1 LRAEEKSPQSK
12 AIMLTDTRFFAL
24 VLVVLAGIGACTK
37 EDDGLAT
44 KLNETSNKVIACQ
57 KDLGEARDQIA
68 GLKRQLA
75 QALAEP
81 SKVQLTDP
89 DIIELVASRKK
100 AAVAPQGEGDV
111 TPTLNPKEA
120 SRIVMQGASA
130 MQQCYERAL
139 KKNASLQYKSG
150 LGVTLGIT
158 VKPTGQVE
166 TVDVNP
172 SVDKDMTQ
180 CFKTTVLRW
189 KFPSFTGTAVT
200 IEQRLTLTPKT

>member
-1 LRAEEKSPQSK
+1 
-12 AIMLTDTRFFAL
+12 MLTDSLFIVRRPWRTAAAL
-24 VLVVLAGIGACTK
+24 TLLALGSFGAACTK
-37 EDDGLAT
+37 EDEGLTAR
-44 KLNETSNKVIACQ
+44 LMESNNKVLSCQ
-57 KDLGEARDQIA
+57 KDLTQAKDQITA
-68 GLKRQLA
+68 LKKQLA

-81 SKVQLTDP
+81 SKVVLTDP
-89 DIIELVASRKK
+89 DIIELVASRKNRP
-100 AAVAPQGEGDV
+100 AAPSGEGDV

-139 KKNASLQYKSG
+139 KKNASLQYKAG

-166 TVDVNP
+166 MVDVNP

-200 IEQRLTLTPKT
+200 IEQKLTLTPKT

>member
-1 LRAEEKSPQSK
+1 
-12 AIMLTDTRFFAL
+12 MLTDTRFLALTL
-24 VLVVLAGIGACTK
+24 VLVAGIGACTK
-37 EDDGLAT
+37 EDDGLTAR
-44 KLNETSNKVIACQ
+44 LMESNNKVIACG

-68 GLKRQLA
+68 SLKRQLA
-75 QALAEP
+75 QAIAEP
-81 SKVQLTDP
+81 SRVQLTDP

-100 AAVAPQGEGDV
+100 AAAVPQGDGDV

-200 IEQRLTLTPKT
+200 IEQKLTLTPKT

>member
-1 LRAEEKSPQSK
+1 
-12 AIMLTDTRFFAL
+12 MLTDSRFLAV
-24 VLVVLAGIGACTK
+24 VLVADAGIGACTK
-37 EDDGLAT
+37 EDDGLAA
-44 KLNETSNKVIACQ
+44 KLNEQSNKVVSCQ
-57 KDLGEARDQIA
+57 NDLSEAKDQIA
-68 GLKRQLA
+68 SLKRQLA
-75 QALAEP
+75 QAIAEP

-100 AAVAPQGEGDV
+100 VAAAPVGEGDV

-130 MQQCYERAL
+130 MQRLLRARAEEERVAL
-139 KKNASLQYKSG
+139 QMKSG

-172 SVDKDMTQ
+172 SVDKEHDP
-180 CFKTTVLRW
+180 VLQDHG
-189 KFPSFTGTAVT
+189 PSAGSS
-200 IEQRLTLTPKT
+200 QLHRTPSPSSRS

>member
-1 LRAEEKSPQSK
+1 LREVQKSRKSK
-12 AIMLTDTRFFAL
+12 ANMLTDSRFLAL
-24 VLVVLAGIGACTK
+24 ALAVVSIGACSK
-37 EDDGLAT
+37 EDDGLTAR
-44 KLNETSNKVIACQ
+44 LLESNNKVVACER
-57 KDLGEARDQIA
+57 DLGAAKDQIA
-68 GLKRQLA
+68 ALKKQLA
-75 QALAEP
+75 QAIAEP
-81 SKVQLTDP
+81 SKITLTDP
-89 DIIELVASRKK
+89 DIIQLVASRRQ
-100 AAVAPQGEGDV
+100 AAAAAPSDGDV

-200 IEQRLTLTPKT
+200 IEQKLTLTPKT

>member
-1 LRAEEKSPQSK
+1 
-12 AIMLTDTRFFAL
+12 MLTDSRFLAVAL
-24 VLVVLAGIGACTK
+24 VAVAGIGACTK
-37 EDDGLAT
+37 EDDGLAA
-44 KLNETSNKVIACQ
+44 KLNEQSNKVVSCQ
-57 KDLGEARDQIA
+57 NELSEAKNQIA
-68 GLKRQLA
+68 SLKRQLA
-75 QALAEP
+75 QAIAEP

-100 AAVAPQGEGDV
+100 VAAAPVGEGDV

-139 KKNASLQYKSG
+139 KKNASLQFKSG

-200 IEQRLTLTPKT
+200 IEQKLTLTPKT

>member
-1 LRAEEKSPQSK
+1 MPIDSRFLA
-12 AIMLTDTRFFAL
+12 LTLIAL
-24 VLVVLAGIGACTK
+24 GSFGAACTK
-37 EDDGLAT
+37 EDDGLTAR
-44 KLNETSNKVIACQ
+44 LMESNNKVLACQ
-57 KDLGEARDQIA
+57 KDLTQAKDQIGA
-68 GLKRQLA
+68 LKKQLA
-75 QALAEP
+75 QALADP
-81 SKVQLTDP
+81 SKVVLTDP
-89 DIIELVASRKK
+89 DIIELVASRKNRP
-100 AAVAPQGEGDV
+100 AAPSAEGDV

-166 TVDVNP
+166 MVDVNP

-200 IEQRLTLTPKT
+200 IEQKLTLTPKT

>member
-1 LRAEEKSPQSK
+1 MRIDS
-12 AIMLTDTRFFAL
+12 RFLAL
-24 VLVVLAGIGACTK
+24 ALGTLGMMASIGACTK
-37 EDDGLAT
+37 EDDGLTAR
-44 KLNETSNKVIACQ
+44 LLESNNKVVACE
-57 KDLGEARDQIA
+57 KDLGAAKDQIA
-68 GLKRQLA
+68 SLKRQLA
-75 QALAEP
+75 QAIAEP
-81 SKVQLTDP
+81 SKITLTDP

-100 AAVAPQGEGDV
+100 LAAAPQAEGDV

-139 KKNASLQYKSG
+139 KKNASLQFKSG

-200 IEQRLTLTPKT
+200 IEQKLTLTPKT

>member
-1 LRAEEKSPQSK
+1 
-12 AIMLTDTRFFAL
+12 MLIHSRFLAL
-24 VLVVLAGIGACTK
+24 TLITLGSFGSACTK
-37 EDDGLAT
+37 EDDGLTAR
-44 KLNETSNKVIACQ
+44 LLESNNKNVACN
-57 KDLGEARDQIA
+57 KDLTQAKDQI
-68 GLKRQLA
+68 GLLKKQLA

-81 SKVQLTDP
+81 SKVVLTDP
-89 DIIELVASRKK
+89 DIIELVASRKNRP
-100 AAVAPQGEGDV
+100 APSAEGGDV

-139 KKNASLQYKSG
+139 KKNASLQYKAG

-166 TVDVNP
+166 MVDVNP

-189 KFPSFTGTAVT
+189 KFPTFTGTAVT
-200 IEQRLTLTPKT
+200 IEQKLTLTPKT

>member
-1 LRAEEKSPQSK
+1 
-12 AIMLTDTRFFAL
+12 MLTDSRFLAFTLVAL
-24 VLVVLAGIGACTK
+24 GSLGACSK
-37 EDDGLAT
+37 EDDGLSAR
-44 KLNETSNKVIACQ
+44 LMESNNKVLACQ
-57 KDLGEARDQIA
+57 KDLTQAKDQIA
-68 GLKRQLA
+68 ALKRQLA
-75 QALAEP
+75 QAIAEP
-81 SKVQLTDP
+81 SKVTLTDP
-89 DIIELVASRKK
+89 DIIELVASRKTQNGRPK
-100 AAVAPQGEGDV
+100 DEGDV

-120 SRIVMQGASA
+120 SRIVMMGASA

-139 KKNASLQYKSG
+139 KKNASLQFKSG

-158 VKPTGQVE
+158 VKPSGQVD

-172 SVDKDMTQ
+172 SVDKDLTQ

>member
-1 LRAEEKSPQSK
+1 
-12 AIMLTDTRFFAL
+12 MLTDSRFLAVAL
-24 VLVVLAGIGACTK
+24 VAVAGIGACTK
-37 EDDGLAT
+37 EDDGLVA
-44 KLNETSNKVIACQ
+44 KLNEQSNKVVSCQ
-57 KDLGEARDQIA
+57 NDLSEAKNQIA
-68 GLKRQLA
+68 SLKRQLA
-75 QALAEP
+75 QAIAEP

-100 AAVAPQGEGDV
+100 VAAAPVGEGDV

-139 KKNASLQYKSG
+139 KKNASLQFKSG

-200 IEQRLTLTPKT
+200 IEQKLTLTPKT

>member
-1 LRAEEKSPQSK
+1 MRIDSRL
-12 AIMLTDTRFFAL
+12 LAL
-24 VLVVLAGIGACTK
+24 GLAVASIGACTK
-37 EDDGLAT
+37 EDDGLAA
-44 KLNETSNKVIACQ
+44 KLNETSNKVVACQ
-57 KDLGEARDQIA
+57 SDLSEARNQIA
-68 GLKRQLA
+68 SLKKQLA
-75 QALAEP
+75 QAIAEP
-81 SKVQLTDP
+81 SKITLTDP
-89 DIIELVASRKK
+89 DIIQLVASRKQAV
-100 AAVAPQGEGDV
+100 AAAPQGDGDV

-200 IEQRLTLTPKT
+200 IEQKLTLTPKT

>member
-1 LRAEEKSPQSK
+1 
-12 AIMLTDTRFFAL
+12 MLTDSRFLAFTLIAL
-24 VLVVLAGIGACTK
+24 GSLGACTK
-37 EDDGLAT
+37 EDDGLSSR
-44 KLNETSNKVIACQ
+44 LMESNNKVLACQ
-57 KDLGEARDQIA
+57 KDLTQAKDQIA
-68 GLKRQLA
+68 ALKRQLA
-75 QALAEP
+75 QAIAEP
-81 SKVQLTDP
+81 SKVTLTDP
-89 DIIELVASRKK
+89 DIIELVASRKNQ
-100 AAVAPQGEGDV
+100 AAAPRPEGDV

-120 SRIVMQGASA
+120 SRIVMMGASA

-139 KKNASLQYKSG
+139 KKNASLQFKSG

-158 VKPTGQVE
+158 VKPSGQVD

-172 SVDKDMTQ
+172 SVDKDLTQ

>member
-1 LRAEEKSPQSK
+1 MRIDSCFL
-12 AIMLTDTRFFAL
+12 AL
-24 VLVVLAGIGACTK
+24 ALAVVASIGACTK
-37 EDDGLAT
+37 EDDGLTAR
-44 KLNETSNKVIACQ
+44 LLESNNKVVACER
-57 KDLGEARDQIA
+57 DLGAAKDQIA
-68 GLKRQLA
+68 SLKKQLA
-75 QALAEP
+75 QAIAEP
-81 SKVQLTDP
+81 SKITLTDP
-89 DIIELVASRKK
+89 DIIQLVASRKQ
-100 AAVAPQGEGDV
+100 AAAAAPSDGEV

-139 KKNASLQYKSG
+139 KKNASLQFKSG

-200 IEQRLTLTPKT
+200 IEQKLTLTPKT

>member
-1 LRAEEKSPQSK
+1 
-12 AIMLTDTRFFAL
+12 MLTDTRFWAL
-24 VLVVLAGIGACTK
+24 TLVALAGIGACTK
-37 EDDGLAT
+37 EDDGLTA
-44 KLNETSNKVIACQ
+44 KLMESNNKVIACG
-57 KDLGEARDQIA
+57 KDLSEARDQIA
-68 GLKRQLA
+68 SLKRQLA
-75 QALAEP
+75 QAIAEP

-100 AAVAPQGEGDV
+100 AAAVPQGDGDV
-111 TPTLNPKEA
+111 TPTLNPREA

-139 KKNASLQYKSG
+139 KKNASLQYKAG

-200 IEQRLTLTPKT
+200 IEQKLTLTPKT

>member
-1 LRAEEKSPQSK
+1 MRIDS
-12 AIMLTDTRFFAL
+12 RFLAL
-24 VLVVLAGIGACTK
+24 ALGTLGMMASIGACTK
-37 EDDGLAT
+37 EDDGL
-44 KLNETSNKVIACQ
+44 TSRLLESNNKVVACE
-57 KDLGEARDQIA
+57 KDLGAAKDQIA
-68 GLKRQLA
+68 SLKRQLA
-75 QALAEP
+75 QAIAEP
-81 SKVQLTDP
+81 SKVTLTDP

-100 AAVAPQGEGDV
+100 VAAAPPADGDV
-111 TPTLNPKEA
+111 TPTLNPREA

-139 KKNASLQYKSG
+139 KKNASLQFKSG

-200 IEQRLTLTPKT
+200 IEQKLTLTPKT

>member
-1 LRAEEKSPQSK
+1 
-12 AIMLTDTRFFAL
+12 MLTDSRFLAVAL
-24 VLVVLAGIGACTK
+24 VAVAGIGACTK
-37 EDDGLAT
+37 EDDGLVA
-44 KLNETSNKVIACQ
+44 KLNEQSNKVVSCQ
-57 KDLGEARDQIA
+57 NDLSEAKNQIA
-68 GLKRQLA
+68 SLKRQLA
-75 QALAEP
+75 QAIAEP

-100 AAVAPQGEGDV
+100 VAAAPVGEGDV

-139 KKNASLQYKSG
+139 KKNASLQFKSG

>member
-1 LRAEEKSPQSK
+1 
-12 AIMLTDTRFFAL
+12 MLTDTRFLGLAL
-24 VLVVLAGIGACTK
+24 VVVAGIGACTK
-37 EDDGLAT
+37 EDDGLAA
-44 KLNETSNKVIACQ
+44 KLNETSNKVVACQ
-57 KDLGEARDQIA
+57 SELSDAKNQIA
-68 GLKRQLA
+68 ALKRQLA
-75 QALAEP
+75 QAIAEP

-89 DIIELVASRKK
+89 DIIELVATRKK
-100 AAVAPQGEGDV
+100 AAAAPVGEGDV

-139 KKNASLQYKSG
+139 KKNASLQFKSG

-200 IEQRLTLTPKT
+200 IEQKLTLTPKT

>member
-1 LRAEEKSPQSK
+1 
-12 AIMLTDTRFFAL
+12 MLTDTRFLALAL
-24 VLVVLAGIGACTK
+24 VVVAGIGACTK
-37 EDDGLAT
+37 DDDGLAA
-44 KLNETSNKVIACQ
+44 KLTESSSKVIACQ
-57 KDLGEARDQIA
+57 KDLSEAKDQIA
-68 GLKRQLA
+68 SLKRQLA
-75 QALAEP
+75 QAIAEP
-81 SKVQLTDP
+81 SRVQLTDP

-100 AAVAPQGEGDV
+100 AAAVPQGDGDV

-139 KKNASLQYKSG
+139 KKNASLQFKSG

>member
-1 LRAEEKSPQSK
+1 
-12 AIMLTDTRFFAL
+12 MLTDTRFLGLAL
-24 VLVVLAGIGACTK
+24 VVVAGIGACTK
-37 EDDGLAT
+37 EDDGLAA
-44 KLNETSNKVIACQ
+44 KLNETSNKVVSCQ
-57 KDLGEARDQIA
+57 NELSEAKNQIA
-68 GLKRQLA
+68 ALKRQLA
-75 QALAEP
+75 QAIAEP

-100 AAVAPQGEGDV
+100 LAAAPVGEGDV

-139 KKNASLQYKSG
+139 KKNASLQFKSG

-200 IEQRLTLTPKT
+200 IEQKLTLTPKT

>member
-1 LRAEEKSPQSK
+1 
-12 AIMLTDTRFFAL
+12 MLTDTRFLALAL
-24 VLVVLAGIGACTK
+24 VVVTGIGACTK
-37 EDDGLAT
+37 EDDGLAA
-44 KLNETSNKVIACQ
+44 KLNETSNKVVSCQ
-57 KDLGEARDQIA
+57 KDLGDARDQIA
-68 GLKRQLA
+68 LLKKQLA
-75 QALAEP
+75 QAIAEP
-81 SKVQLTDP
+81 SRVQLTDP

-100 AAVAPQGEGDV
+100 AAAAPVGEGDV

-139 KKNASLQYKSG
+139 KKNASLQYKAG

-200 IEQRLTLTPKT
+200 IEQKLTLTPKT

>member
-1 LRAEEKSPQSK
+1 MV
-12 AIMLTDTRFFAL
+12 IMLTDSRFLAL
-24 VLVVLAGIGACTK
+24 ILIALGSFGAACNK
-37 EDDGLAT
+37 EDDGLTAR
-44 KLNETSNKVIACQ
+44 LMESNNKVLACQ
-57 KDLGEARDQIA
+57 KDLTQAKDQI
-68 GLKRQLA
+68 GSLKRQLA
-75 QALAEP
+75 QAIAEP
-81 SKVQLTDP
+81 SKVTLTDP
-89 DIIELVASRKK
+89 DIIELVASRKNRP
-100 AAVAPQGEGDV
+100 AAPSADTDI

-172 SVDKDMTQ
+172 SVDKDLTQ

-189 KFPSFTGTAVT
+189 KFPTFTGTAVT
-200 IEQRLTLTPKT
+200 IEQKLTLTPKT